1 MAEEEPKKKINF
13 KKIALFGLGPIVL
26 IGIGLGVG
34 AFLFMPTQTPVEQV
48 EELIEKKLQ
57 QAGQLPSA
65 EGEDEAAAEPE
76 KVYKDTPSTDTFV
89 TSYYTFPDNF
99 TTNLKGSKAFLQ
111 VSVGVSTQYDETV
124 IENVEMHQL
133 ALRSEVLGVVSEFT
147 VEEVEGK
154 TGRDQLADSIKN
166 AINKRLEELEGFGGV
181 EGVYFTAFVSVS
193 YTHLTLP
200 TTVFV

>member
-1 MAEEEPKKKINF
+1 MAEEEEKKKINF

-57 QAGQLPSA
+57 QAGQLPSS

-154 TGRDQLADSIKN
+154 TGRDQLADGIKD
-166 AINKRLEELEGFGGV
+166 AINRRLEDLEGFGGV
-181 EGVYFTAFVSVS
+181 EGVYFTAFV
-193 YTHLTLP
+193 LQ
-200 TTVFV
+200 

>member
-57 QAGQLPSA
+57 QAGQLPSS

-154 TGRDQLADSIKN
+154 TGRDQLADGIKD
-166 AINKRLEELEGFGGV
+166 AINKRLEDLEGFGGV
-181 EGVYFTAFVSVS
+181 ESVYFTAFV
-193 YTHLTLP
+193 LQ
-200 TTVFV
+200 

>member
-1 MAEEEPKKKINF
+1 MAEEEQKKKINF

-57 QAGQLPSA
+57 QAGQLPSS

-154 TGRDQLADSIKN
+154 TGRDQLADGIKD
-166 AINKRLEELEGFGGV
+166 AINKRLEDLEGFGGV
-181 EGVYFTAFVSVS
+181 EGVYFTAFV
-193 YTHLTLP
+193 LQ
-200 TTVFV
+200 

>member
-26 IGIGLGVG
+26 IGVGLGIG

-57 QAGQLPSA
+57 QAGQLPSG
-65 EGEDEAAAEPE
+65 EGEGEESAEPE

-111 VSVGVSTQYDETV
+111 ISVGVSTQYDETV
-124 IENVEMHQL
+124 IENVESHQL
-133 ALRSEVLGVVSEFT
+133 ALRSEVLSAVSEFS
-147 VEEVEGK
+147 VEQIEGK
-154 TGRDQLADSIKN
+154 SGRDDLADKIKDAMN
-166 AINKRLEELEGFGGV
+166 ERLEELEGFGGV
-181 EGVYFTAFVSVS
+181 EGVYFTSFV
-193 YTHLTLP
+193 LQ
-200 TTVFV
+200 

>member
-57 QAGQLPSA
+57 QAGQLPST

-124 IENVEMHQL
+124 IEIVEMHQL

-154 TGRDQLADSIKN
+154 TGRDQLADGIKD
-166 AINKRLEELEGFGGV
+166 AINKRLEDLEGFGGV
-181 EGVYFTAFVSVS
+181 EGVYFTAFV
-193 YTHLTLP
+193 LQ
-200 TTVFV
+200 

>member
-1 MAEEEPKKKINF
+1 MAEEEEKKKINF

-57 QAGQLPSA
+57 QAGQLPSS

-124 IENVEMHQL
+124 IDNVEMHQL

-154 TGRDQLADSIKN
+154 TGRDQLADGIKD
-166 AINKRLEELEGFGGV
+166 AINKRLEDLEGFGGV
-181 EGVYFTAFVSVS
+181 EGVYFTAFV
-193 YTHLTLP
+193 LQ
-200 TTVFV
+200 

>member
-57 QAGQLPSA
+57 QAGQLPST

-154 TGRDQLADSIKN
+154 TGRDQLADGIRD
-166 AINKRLEELEGFGGV
+166 AINKRLEDLEGFGGV
-181 EGVYFTAFVSVS
+181 EGVYFTAFV
-193 YTHLTLP
+193 LQ
-200 TTVFV
+200 

>member
-1 MAEEEPKKKINF
+1 MAEEEEKKKFNF
-13 KKIALFGLGPIVL
+13 KKIALFGIGPIALV
-26 IGIGLGVG
+26 GIGVGVG

-57 QAGQLPSA
+57 QAGQLPSSPG
-65 EGEDEAAAEPE
+65 EGESAADPE
-76 KVYKDTPSTDTFV
+76 KVYKDTPSTETFV

-154 TGRDQLADSIKN
+154 TGRDQLADSIKD

-181 EGVYFTAFVSVS
+181 EGVYFTAFV
-193 YTHLTLP
+193 LQ
-200 TTVFV
+200 

>member
-26 IGIGLGVG
+26 IGVGLGIG

-57 QAGQLPSA
+57 QAGQLPSG
-65 EGEDEAAAEPE
+65 EGESEESAEPE

-111 VSVGVSTQYDETV
+111 ISVGVSTQYDETV
-124 IENVEMHQL
+124 IENVESHQL
-133 ALRSEVLGVVSEFT
+133 ALRSEVLSAVSEFS
-147 VEEVEGK
+147 VEQIEGK
-154 TGRDQLADSIKN
+154 SGRDDLADKIKDAMN
-166 AINKRLEELEGFGGV
+166 ERLEELEGFGGV
-181 EGVYFTAFVSVS
+181 EGVYFTSFV
-193 YTHLTLP
+193 LQ
-200 TTVFV
+200 

>member
-1 MAEEEPKKKINF
+1 MAEEEPKKKLNF

-26 IGIGLGVG
+26 IGLGLGVG

-57 QAGQLPSA
+57 QAGQLPST
-65 EGEDEAAAEPE
+65 EGEEEENAEPQ

-99 TTNLKGSKAFLQ
+99 TTNLKASKAFLQ

-124 IENVEMHQL
+124 IENVELHQL

-147 VEEVEGK
+147 VDQVEGK
-154 TGRDQLADSIKN
+154 TGRDQLADSIKD
-166 AINKRLEELEGFGGV
+166 AINARLEELEGFGGV
-181 EGVYFTAFVSVS
+181 EGVFFTSFV
-193 YTHLTLP
+193 LQ
-200 TTVFV
+200 

>member
-1 MAEEEPKKKINF
+1 MKRNCNK
-13 KKIALFGLGPIVL
+13 LGNY
-26 IGIGLGVG
+26 
-34 AFLFMPTQTPVEQV
+34 
-48 EELIEKKLQ
+48 
-57 QAGQLPSA
+57 PSA

-154 TGRDQLADSIKN
+154 TGRDQLADSIKD

-181 EGVYFTAFVSVS
+181 EGVYFTAFV
-193 YTHLTLP
+193 LQ
-200 TTVFV
+200 

>member
-57 QAGQLPSA
+57 QAGQLPST

-99 TTNLKGSKAFLQ
+99 TTNLKGSKALLQ

-181 EGVYFTAFVSVS
+181 EGVYFTAFV
-193 YTHLTLP
+193 LQ
-200 TTVFV
+200 

>member
-1 MAEEEPKKKINF
+1 MAEEEPKKRINF

-57 QAGQLPSA
+57 QAGQLPST

-154 TGRDQLADSIKN
+154 TGRDQLADSIKD

-181 EGVYFTAFVSVS
+181 EGVYFTAFV
-193 YTHLTLP
+193 LQ
-200 TTVFV
+200 